1 MVAAFAEPKLG
12 FFQRAFT
19 LIEMLVV
26 MVIIGLLVTVIM
38 QGFGYSL
45 GMYQRVVKLQNDVY
59 TDVLAYNW
67 LRSTLG
73 ASVAAR
79 PKNKGLEGNAVEV
92 VTETYQPL
100 VAVQGLKTRVVW
112 TLVQD
117 PESLRLEYREGSAIF
132 TVYSWPQASGRWEY
146 MDDKKSWHSKWPLAE
161 TELPSLPNAIRLQVF
176 KQQEEFNY
184 VVIINGRKTVEV
196 TMGEAMNV
204 R

>member
-1 MVAAFAEPKLG
+1 MASSAEPKPA

-45 GMYQRVVKLQNDVY
+45 GMYQRVVKLQHNAY
-59 TDVLAYNW
+59 TDVLVYSW

-79 PKNKGLEGNAVEV
+79 PKNKGLEGNTVEV

-100 VAVQGLKTRVVW
+100 VAVQGLRTKVVW
-112 TLVQD
+112 MLVQGS
-117 PESLRLEYREGSAIF
+117 ESLRLEYREGNTTF
-132 TVYSWPQASGRWEY
+132 NVHSWPQATGRWEY
-146 MDDKKSWHSKWPLAE
+146 MDDKKGWHNKWPLSAN
-161 TELPSLPNAIRLQVF
+161 ELPSLPNAIRLQVF

-184 VVIINGRKTVEV
+184 VVIVSGRKTAEV
-196 TMGEAMNV
+196 TAEEAMHV
-204 R
+204 Q